1 MSHSN
6 PSQEYDHLTIWCK
19 NKQAM
24 ANLNLTDSQMKS
36 SGLQDEII
44 DGVFGGFRNV
54 ISLLLR
60 VVGTHSMIMLQSVLE
75 AKSQT
80 QSQSPQMTELP
91 IDCLCHSFQY
101 LTTDDRITAQQCC
114 RSFAIDRQDVQPF
127 IDAFARYPYVYG
139 CIQRYGAGLSDKLKH
154 LLKRGFENNDKLI
167 EIGVRLFTA
176 KNIGITAQ
184 FDYFDALHYLNYV
197 PSTPLRLE
205 VVDDILQCM
214 IDSGPAYLVS
224 MHDSVVEAIY
234 KQLSFLALDDP
245 WDEWT
250 IWNIDDMSKNA
261 FIEDMCHILNGM
273 LKCYPFSK
281 VRESILDH
289 GFITTLELS
298 FGATYDQAYDAPQ
311 SFWSLL
317 CSFLETASVEEAAL
331 VWNSDVLRNAFE
343 WYSQHGLRRESPAF
357 KMCVNVLSYHGLM
370 RK

>member
-114 RSFAIDRQDVQPF
+114 RSFAIAARDELAVNNAMELYVMKVVPNIANIIDAFEHRQDVQPF
-127 IDAFARYPYVYG
+127 I
-139 CIQRYGAGLSDKLKH
+139 
-154 LLKRGFENNDKLI
+154 
-167 EIGVRLFTA
+167 VRLWKHVSFSS
-176 KNIGITAQ
+176 KY
-184 FDYFDALHYLNYV
+184 YF
-197 PSTPLRLE
+197 
-205 VVDDILQCM
+205 
-214 IDSGPAYLVS
+214 
-224 MHDSVVEAIY
+224 
-234 KQLSFLALDDP
+234 
-245 WDEWT
+245 
-250 IWNIDDMSKNA
+250 
-261 FIEDMCHILNGM
+261 
-273 LKCYPFSK
+273 FSPK
-281 VRESILDH
+281 GR
-289 GFITTLELS
+289 
-298 FGATYDQAYDAPQ
+298 
-311 SFWSLL
+311 
-317 CSFLETASVEEAAL
+317 
-331 VWNSDVLRNAFE
+331 
-343 WYSQHGLRRESPAF
+343 
-357 KMCVNVLSYHGLM
+357 
-370 RK
+370 